1 MSIRITDIVEGAL
14 YKTSSNQ
21 ERLVIQID
29 SEGKIRYSARGG
41 DVKGK
46 FEHMTTSSP
55 ERFAAACSE
64 KIKCF
69 PSEGF
74 AEMRKHFEDRGLLE
88 PTEKSD

>member
-1 MSIRITDIVEGAL
+1 MSISVTDIVEGAL
-14 YKTSSNQ
+14 YKTLSNQ

-41 DVKGK
+41 NVKGK
-46 FEHMTTSSP
+46 FEQLTTSSP

-64 KIKCF
+64 KIKCL

-74 AEMRKHFEDRGLLE
+74 AEIRKHFEDRRLLE
-88 PTEKSD
+88 PAEKQD